1 MIITRYNFYLFAVFL
16 FISTSSHGNEVMYF
30 SCETD
35 KGDVTLFVNGNRL
48 SYEFSKGDKTEL
60 SYHSLGNGFNG
71 FSHNYY
77 YRYQTE
83 YGKVSFSKGKY
94 KYSIFSHYEG
104 NEEVSGAIVTISEKE
119 YNIPCRKTITNK
131 LLDIIPL
138 LPCDKDDALG
148 CHPEK

>member
-1 MIITRYNFYLFAVFL
+1 MLLYL
-16 FISTSSHGNEVMYF
+16 ISASSYSSENVYF

-35 KGDVTLFVNGNRL
+35 KGDVKLFVDGNIL

-60 SYHSLGNGFNG
+60 SYHSLGDGFSG

-94 KYSIFSHYEG
+94 KYSIFSNYEE
-104 NEEVSGAIVTISEKE
+104 NEEMSGVIVTISEKE
-119 YNIPCRKTITNK
+119 YNIPCRKTIANK
-131 LLDIIPL
+131 LVDLIPL
-138 LPCDKDDALG
+138 LQCDKEDALG
-148 CHPEK
+148 CYPER

>member
-1 MIITRYNFYLFAVFL
+1 MRSNIYIFMLLYL
-16 FISTSSHGNEVMYF
+16 ISASSYSSENVYF

-35 KGDVTLFVNGNRL
+35 KGDVKLFVDGNIL

-60 SYHSLGNGFNG
+60 SYHSLGDGFSG

-94 KYSIFSHYEG
+94 RYSIFSNYEG
-104 NEEVSGAIVTISEKE
+104 NEEISGVIVTISEKE
-119 YNIPCRKTITNK
+119 YNIPCRKKITNK
-131 LLDIIPL
+131 LVDLIPL
-138 LPCDKDDALG
+138 LQCDKEDALG
-148 CHPEK
+148 CYPK

>member
-1 MIITRYNFYLFAVFL
+1 MRSNIYVFMLFYL
-16 FISTSSHGNEVMYF
+16 ISASSYSSENVYF

-35 KGDVTLFVNGNRL
+35 KGDVKLFVDGIIL

-60 SYHSLGNGFNG
+60 SYHSLGDGFSG

-94 KYSIFSHYEG
+94 KYSVFSNYEG
-104 NEEVSGAIVTISEKE
+104 NEEMSGVIVTISEKE
-119 YNIPCRKTITNK
+119 YNIPCRKVITNK
-131 LLDIIPL
+131 LVDLIPL
-138 LPCDKDDALG
+138 LQCDKEDALG
-148 CHPEK
+148 CYPER

>member
-1 MIITRYNFYLFAVFL
+1 MLLYL
-16 FISTSSHGNEVMYF
+16 ISASSYSSENVYF

-35 KGDVTLFVNGNRL
+35 KGDVKLFVDENILN
-48 SYEFSKGDKTEL
+48 YEFSKGDKTEL
-60 SYHSLGNGFNG
+60 SYHSLGGGFSG

-104 NEEVSGAIVTISEKE
+104 NEEMSGVIVTISEKE
-119 YNIPCRKTITNK
+119 YNIPCRKKIINK
-131 LLDIIPL
+131 LVELIPL
-138 LPCDKDDALG
+138 LQCDKEDALG
-148 CHPEK
+148 CYPER

>member
-1 MIITRYNFYLFAVFL
+1 MRSNIYIFMLLYL
-16 FISTSSHGNEVMYF
+16 ISASSYSSENVYF

-35 KGDVTLFVNGNRL
+35 KGDVKLFVDGNIL

-60 SYHSLGNGFNG
+60 SYHSLGDGFSG

-94 KYSIFSHYEG
+94 KYSIFSNYEG
-104 NEEVSGAIVTISEKE
+104 NEEISGVIVTISEKE
-119 YNIPCRKTITNK
+119 YNMPCRKTITNK
-131 LLDIIPL
+131 LVDLIPL
-138 LPCDKDDALG
+138 LQCDKEDALG
-148 CHPEK
+148 CYPE

>member
-1 MIITRYNFYLFAVFL
+1 MLLYLV
-16 FISTSSHGNEVMYF
+16 SSSSHSSENVYF

-35 KGDVTLFVNGNRL
+35 KGDVKLFVDGNIL

-60 SYHSLGNGFNG
+60 SYHSSGYGFSG

-94 KYSIFSHYEG
+94 KYSIFSNYEG
-104 NEEVSGAIVTISEKE
+104 NEEISGVIVTISEKE
-119 YNIPCRKTITNK
+119 YNIPCRKKITNK
-131 LLDIIPL
+131 LVDLIPL
-138 LPCDKDDALG
+138 LQCDKEDALG
-148 CHPEK
+148 CYPKQ

>member
-1 MIITRYNFYLFAVFL
+1 MLLYL
-16 FISTSSHGNEVMYF
+16 ISASSYSSENVYF

-35 KGDVTLFVNGNRL
+35 KGDVKLFVDGNIL
-48 SYEFSKGDKTEL
+48 NYEFSKDDKTEL
-60 SYHSLGNGFNG
+60 SYHSLGDGFSG

-94 KYSIFSHYEG
+94 KYSIFSNYEG
-104 NEEVSGAIVTISEKE
+104 NEEMSGVIVTISEKE

-131 LLDIIPL
+131 LVDLIPL
-138 LPCDKDDALG
+138 LQCDKEDALG
-148 CHPEK
+148 CYPD

>member
-1 MIITRYNFYLFAVFL
+1 MLLYL
-16 FISTSSHGNEVMYF
+16 ISASSYSSENVYF

-35 KGDVTLFVNGNRL
+35 KGDVKLFVDGNIL

-60 SYHSLGNGFNG
+60 SYHSLGDGFSG

-94 KYSIFSHYEG
+94 RYSIFSNYEG
-104 NEEVSGAIVTISEKE
+104 NEEISGVIVTISEKE
-119 YNIPCRKTITNK
+119 YNIPCRKKITNK
-131 LLDIIPL
+131 LVDLIPL
-138 LPCDKDDALG
+138 LQCDKEDALG
-148 CHPEK
+148 CYPK

>member
-1 MIITRYNFYLFAVFL
+1 MRSNIYVFMLFYL
-16 FISTSSHGNEVMYF
+16 ISASSYSSENVYF

-35 KGDVTLFVNGNRL
+35 KGDVKLFIDGNIL

-60 SYHSLGNGFNG
+60 SYHSLGDGFSG

-94 KYSIFSHYEG
+94 KYSVFSNYEG
-104 NEEVSGAIVTISEKE
+104 NEEMSGVIVTISEKE
-119 YNIPCRKTITNK
+119 YNIPCRKVITNK
-131 LLDIIPL
+131 LVDLIPL
-138 LPCDKDDALG
+138 LQCDKEDALG
-148 CHPEK
+148 CYPER

>member
-1 MIITRYNFYLFAVFL
+1 MLLYL
-16 FISTSSHGNEVMYF
+16 ISASSYSSENVYF

-35 KGDVTLFVNGNRL
+35 KGDVKLFVDGNIL

-60 SYHSLGNGFNG
+60 SYHSLGDGFSG

-94 KYSIFSHYEG
+94 KYSIFSNYEG
-104 NEEVSGAIVTISEKE
+104 NEEMSGVIVTISEKE
-119 YNIPCRKTITNK
+119 YNIPCRKKITNK
-131 LLDIIPL
+131 LVDLIPL
-138 LPCDKDDALG
+138 LQCDKEDALG
-148 CHPEK
+148 CYPER

>member
-1 MIITRYNFYLFAVFL
+1 MRSNIYIFMLLYL
-16 FISTSSHGNEVMYF
+16 ISASSYSSENVYF

-35 KGDVTLFVNGNRL
+35 KGDVKLFVDGNIL

-60 SYHSLGNGFNG
+60 SYHPLGDGFSG

-94 KYSIFSHYEG
+94 KYSIFSNYEG
-104 NEEVSGAIVTISEKE
+104 NEEMSGVIVTIFEKE
-119 YNIPCRKTITNK
+119 YNIPCRKKITNK
-131 LLDIIPL
+131 LVDLIPL
-138 LPCDKDDALG
+138 LQCDKEDALG
-148 CHPEK
+148 CYPEK

>member
-1 MIITRYNFYLFAVFL
+1 MRSNIYVFMLFYL
-16 FISTSSHGNEVMYF
+16 ISASSYSSENVYF

-35 KGDVTLFVNGNRL
+35 KGDVKLFVDGIIL

-60 SYHSLGNGFNG
+60 SYHSLGDGFSG

-94 KYSIFSHYEG
+94 KYSVFSNYEE
-104 NEEVSGAIVTISEKE
+104 NEEMSGVIVTISEKE
-119 YNIPCRKTITNK
+119 YNIPCRKVITNK
-131 LLDIIPL
+131 LVDLIPL
-138 LPCDKDDALG
+138 LQCDKEDALG
-148 CHPEK
+148 CYPER

>member
-1 MIITRYNFYLFAVFL
+1 MLLYL
-16 FISTSSHGNEVMYF
+16 ISASSYSSENVYF

-35 KGDVTLFVNGNRL
+35 KGDVKLFVDGNIL

-60 SYHSLGNGFNG
+60 SYHSLGDGFSG

-94 KYSIFSHYEG
+94 KYSIFSNYEG
-104 NEEVSGAIVTISEKE
+104 NEEVSGVIVTISEKE
-119 YNIPCRKTITNK
+119 YNIPCRKTNTNK
-131 LLDIIPL
+131 LVDLIPL
-138 LPCDKDDALG
+138 LQCDKEDALG
-148 CHPEK
+148 CYPEK

>member
-1 MIITRYNFYLFAVFL
+1 MHSNIYIFMLLYL
-16 FISTSSHGNEVMYF
+16 ISASSYSSENVYF

-35 KGDVTLFVNGNRL
+35 KGDVKLFVDGNIL
-48 SYEFSKGDKTEL
+48 NYELSKGDKTEL
-60 SYHSLGNGFNG
+60 SYHSLGDGFSG

-94 KYSIFSHYEG
+94 KYSIFSNYEG
-104 NEEVSGAIVTISEKE
+104 NEEMSGVIVTISEKE

-131 LLDIIPL
+131 LVDLIPL
-138 LPCDKDDALG
+138 LQCDKEDALG
-148 CHPEK
+148 CYPER

>member
-1 MIITRYNFYLFAVFL
+1 MLLYL
-16 FISTSSHGNEVMYF
+16 ISASSYSSENVYF

-35 KGDVTLFVNGNRL
+35 KGDVKLFVDGNIL

-60 SYHSLGNGFNG
+60 SYHSLGDGFSG

-94 KYSIFSHYEG
+94 KYSIFSNYEG
-104 NEEVSGAIVTISEKE
+104 NEEVSGVIVTISEKE
-119 YNIPCRKTITNK
+119 YNIPCRKKITNK
-131 LLDIIPL
+131 LVDLIPL
-138 LPCDKDDALG
+138 LQCDKEDALG
-148 CHPEK
+148 CYPEK

>member
-1 MIITRYNFYLFAVFL
+1 MRSNIYIFMLLYL
-16 FISTSSHGNEVMYF
+16 ISASSYSSENVYF

-35 KGDVTLFVNGNRL
+35 KGDVKLFVDGNIL

-60 SYHSLGNGFNG
+60 SYHSLGDGFSG

-94 KYSIFSHYEG
+94 KYSIFSNYEG
-104 NEEVSGAIVTISEKE
+104 NEEMSGVIVTISEKE
-119 YNIPCRKTITNK
+119 YNIPCRKKITNK
-131 LLDIIPL
+131 LVDLIPL
-138 LPCDKDDALG
+138 LQCDKEDALG
-148 CHPEK
+148 CYPEK

>member
-1 MIITRYNFYLFAVFL
+1 MRSNIYIFMFLYL
-16 FISTSSHGNEVMYF
+16 ISASSYSSENVYF

-35 KGDVTLFVNGNRL
+35 KGDVKLFVDGNIL
-48 SYEFSKGDKTEL
+48 NYEFSKDDKTEL
-60 SYHSLGNGFNG
+60 SYHSLGDGFSG

-94 KYSIFSHYEG
+94 KYSIFSNYEG
-104 NEEVSGAIVTISEKE
+104 NEEMSGVIVTISEKE

-131 LLDIIPL
+131 LVDLIPL
-138 LPCDKDDALG
+138 LQCDKEDALG
-148 CHPEK
+148 CYPD

>member
-1 MIITRYNFYLFAVFL
+1 MHFNIYVFML
-16 FISTSSHGNEVMYF
+16 LSFISASSYSSENVYF

-35 KGDVTLFVNGNRL
+35 KGEVKLFVDGNIL
-48 SYEFSKGDKTEL
+48 NYEFSKGDKTEL
-60 SYHSLGNGFNG
+60 SYHSLGDGFSG

-94 KYSIFSHYEG
+94 KYSVFSNYEG
-104 NEEVSGAIVTISEKE
+104 NEEMSGVIVTISEKE

-131 LLDIIPL
+131 LVDLIPL
-138 LPCDKDDALG
+138 LQCDKEDALG
-148 CHPEK
+148 CYLER

>member
-1 MIITRYNFYLFAVFL
+1 MRSNIYIFMLLYL
-16 FISTSSHGNEVMYF
+16 ISASSYSSENVYF

-35 KGDVTLFVNGNRL
+35 KGDVKSFVDGNIL
-48 SYEFSKGDKTEL
+48 SYEFSNGDKTEL
-60 SYHSLGNGFNG
+60 SYHSLGDGFSG

-94 KYSIFSHYEG
+94 KYSIFNNYEG
-104 NEEVSGAIVTISEKE
+104 NEEMSGVIVTISEKE

-131 LLDIIPL
+131 LVDLIPL
-138 LPCDKDDALG
+138 LQCDKEDALG
-148 CHPEK
+148 CYPEK

>member
-1 MIITRYNFYLFAVFL
+1 MLLYL
-16 FISTSSHGNEVMYF
+16 ISASSYSSENVYF

-35 KGDVTLFVNGNRL
+35 KGDVKLFVDENILN
-48 SYEFSKGDKTEL
+48 YEFSKGDKTEL
-60 SYHSLGNGFNG
+60 SYHSLGDGFSG

-104 NEEVSGAIVTISEKE
+104 NEEMSGVIVTISEKE
-119 YNIPCRKTITNK
+119 YNIPCRKKIINK
-131 LLDIIPL
+131 LVDLIPL
-138 LPCDKDDALG
+138 LQCDKEDALG
-148 CHPEK
+148 CYPER